1 MFLQLSIILF
11 TGGGCLQTPPRQI
24 PAPEDGHC
32 NGRYP
37 SYWNAFLFKLTL
49 PILDLQWTK
58 LHLVRVQFNT
68 CQFHIDL
75 RLQKRFY
82 APIMLCTWRHT
93 YCAEMSCTSFS
104 CSHSVWVISSVYVG
118 AVEAPSISGRNEVFT
133 SWKYENGLQNVSICM
148 VSIRIVI
155 VEKIIY
161 LPLGFSSDSLSEL
174 SEELS
179 DEFELLSDSELGLTA
194 AKKAKW

>member
-1 MFLQLSIILF
+1 
-11 TGGGCLQTPPRQI
+11 
-24 PAPEDGHC
+24 
-32 NGRYP
+32 
-37 SYWNAFLFKLTL
+37 
-49 PILDLQWTK
+49 
-58 LHLVRVQFNT
+58 
-68 CQFHIDL
+68 
-75 RLQKRFY
+75 
-82 APIMLCTWRHT
+82 
-93 YCAEMSCTSFS
+93 
-104 CSHSVWVISSVYVG
+104 
-118 AVEAPSISGRNEVFT
+118 
-133 SWKYENGLQNVSICM
+133 M